1 VGAFQT
7 WQAGEVTAASDAFG
21 GAMREASEQL
31 RHESARA
38 GGAGVVGVEID
49 ISVHSH
55 HVDVTLTGTAV
66 RRIGEKPS
74 GTSSSRISRLATS
87 RCSFALDGCRVGWWP
102 APASSSPPSFR
113 PAVAA
118 QKGQNVELPNL
129 TEALYLHGSGHGLDA
144 ANGLGLHADGVVNVK
159 LREGPLGHNRASSSS
174 WRSGPRSSSLTAATA
189 RLSR

>member
-1 VGAFQT
+1 
-7 WQAGEVTAASDAFG
+7 VTAASDAFG

-74 GTSSSRISRLATS
+74 GDEFLSDLSARDFSLLIRAGWMPRGLVAGA
-87 RCSFALDGCRVGWWP
+87 SFVI
-102 APASSSPPSFR
+102 APVVPP
-113 PAVAA
+113 
-118 QKGQNVELPNL
+118 
-129 TEALYLHGSGHGLDA
+129 GSGRP
-144 ANGLGLHADGVVNVK
+144 K
-159 LREGPLGHNRASSSS
+159 RARTWSC
-174 WRSGPRSSSLTAATA
+174 PT
-189 RLSR
+189 